1 MGTYLRAL
9 IVSQI
14 EVTVKFMQITKFR
27 IFAALSIAYAALI
40 YYLSSLSSIDIPIKK
55 YIEIPLAYQVKDFL
69 EQNGLSFI
77 IDFAYYC
84 YYNIDKIQ
92 HIVLYFGFGILLY
105 LTFFNSEKQNF
116 KKYAAIFAIIVGI
129 LYGMTDEFHQSFVP
143 GRVAS
148 TADLFANGI
157 GLTIAQILILILM
170 FKKLIGK
177 KRKSPTLTDDK
188 G

>member
-1 MGTYLRAL
+1 M
-9 IVSQI
+9 VD
-14 EVTVKFMQITKFR
+14 F
-27 IFAALSIAYAALI
+27 IF
-40 YYLSSLSSIDIPIKK
+40 
-55 YIEIPLAYQVKDFL
+55 
-69 EQNGLSFI
+69 
-77 IDFAYYC
+77 YC
-84 YYNIDKIQ
+84 YYNIDKVQ

-148 TADLFANGI
+148 TADIFANGI

-177 KRKSPTLTDDK
+177 KRKSSTLTDDK
-188 G
+188 GWR

>member
-9 IVSQI
+9 IVSPI
-14 EVTVKFMQITKFR
+14 EVVAKFMQITKFR
-27 IFAALSIAYAALI
+27 IFAALSVAYAALI

-55 YIEIPLAYQVKDFL
+55 FIEIPLAYQVKDFL

-77 IDFAYYC
+77 IDCMFYC
-84 YYNIDKIQ
+84 YYNLDKIQ

-148 TADLFANGI
+148 TADIFANGI